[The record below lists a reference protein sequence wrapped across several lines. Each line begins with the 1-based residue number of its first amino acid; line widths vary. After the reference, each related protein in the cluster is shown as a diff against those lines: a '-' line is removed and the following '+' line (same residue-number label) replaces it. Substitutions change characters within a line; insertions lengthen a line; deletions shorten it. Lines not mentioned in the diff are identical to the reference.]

1 MTARGD
7 RSAETWMLFCSGG
20 ATRIDVDLHE
30 PGELRHATKVA
41 HVVKDCDAAM
51 RDAAERGCRA
61 ALAWVER
68 RTGAA
73 PACVVSFDL
82 PDVPAGRDV
91 GDASGG
97 LAFAVAAAR
106 AMHAAA
112 PGAIAAVGEI
122 ESGLRGGPLRGV
134 EGIEAKIGG
143 ALDRLPESGRLVYP
157 TGNDSGIPARLRE
170 RLDERD
176 IETTPVASVDEALDR
191 LFAVVE
197 AEADSPAVADA
208 PDPQRESVPAP
219 SGAGAEGSVAK
230 PPIGAPRPATG
241 SRVATRWLI
250 PVGVAAAAAVALW
263 LGYEGQHM
271 PVPSA
276 EQTAVESETAEPSPS
291 PDGPRPAGTE
301 SGTPTATAAVP
312 AQDGTSPES
321 KAAEPSFNEASRS
334 DASDAPTDSSFE
346 EASNDHGFD

>member
-7 RSAETWMLFCSGG
+7 DNAETWMLFCSGG

-30 PGELRHATKVA
+30 PAEVRHAGKVA

-68 RTGAA
+68 RTGTA

-134 EGIEAKIGG
+134 EGIEAKVGG
-143 ALDRLPESGRLVYP
+143 ALDRLSESDRLVYP
-157 TGNDSGIPARLRE
+157 TGNDSGISARLRE
-170 RLDERD
+170 RLDERG

-191 LFAVVE
+191 LFAAVD
-197 AEADSPAVADA
+197 ADSPAASDTA
-208 PDPQRESVPAP
+208 GPQRGPVPEP
-219 SGAGAEGSVAK
+219 SGAGAEDAGAG
-230 PPIGAPRPATG
+230 PPVGTPRPATG
-241 SRVATRWLI
+241 SRPVTRWLI
-250 PVGVAAAAAVALW
+250 PVAVAAAAAVALW
-263 LGYEGQHM
+263 LGRERQHA
-271 PVPSA
+271 PAPSA
-276 EQTAVESETAEPSPS
+276 EQTAVTSETAQPSP
-291 PDGPRPAGTE
+291 PPTGPRPEGSE
-301 SGTPTATAAVP
+301 SATATATAAVSAP
-312 AQDGTSPES
+312 DSTSSES
-321 KAAEPSFNEASRS
+321 KAAESSFN
-334 DASDAPTDSSFE
+334 DASPRSSFE

>member
-7 RSAETWMLFCSGG
+7 GYAETWMLFCSGG

-30 PGELRHATKVA
+30 PAEFRHAGKVA

-68 RTGAA
+68 HTGTA

-82 PDVPAGRDV
+82 PDVPAGQDV

-106 AMHAAA
+106 AMHATA
-112 PGAIAAVGEI
+112 PGAIAAVGVI

-134 EGIEAKIGG
+134 EGIEAKVGG
-143 ALDRLPESGRLVYP
+143 ALDRLPDGGRLVYP
-157 TGNDSGIPARLRE
+157 TGNHSEISTRLRE
-170 RLDERD
+170 QLDERG

-197 AEADSPAVADA
+197 AGSPAASDMA
-208 PDPQRESVPAP
+208 GPQRGLVPGP
-219 SGAGAEGSVAK
+219 SGAGAEDA
-230 PPIGAPRPATG
+230 GAGPRFGTAPPATG
-241 SRVATRWLI
+241 SRSVTRWMI
-250 PVGVAAAAAVALW
+250 PVAVAAAAAVALW
-263 LGYEGQHM
+263 LGREGPQA
-271 PVPSA
+271 PAPSA
-276 EQTAVESETAEPSPS
+276 GQTAVTSETAQPTPS
-291 PDGPRPAGTE
+291 PDGPHPAGTE
-301 SGTPTATAAVP
+301 SGTPTATAAVST
-312 AQDGTSPES
+312 QDGTSPES
-321 KAAEPSFNEASRS
+321 KAAQSSFNEASRS

-346 EASNDHGFD
+346 EASNDRGFD

>member
-1 MTARGD
+1 MTARSDG
-7 RSAETWMLFCSGG
+7 SVETWMLFCSGG

-30 PGELRHATKVA
+30 PAEFHHARKVA

-68 RTGAA
+68 RTGTA

-106 AMHAAA
+106 VMHAAA

-134 EGIEAKIGG
+134 QGIEAKVKG
-143 ALDRLPESGRLVYP
+143 ALDRLPEGGRLVYP
-157 TGNDSGIPARLRE
+157 TGNDSGIPARFRE
-170 RLDERD
+170 QLIERS
-176 IETTPVASVDEALDR
+176 IETTSVASVDEALDW

-197 AEADSPAVADA
+197 ADSPAGADA
-208 PDPQRESVPAP
+208 AGLQCDFDPEPTPAEAEESGVTLTL
-219 SGAGAEGSVAK
+219 GTR
-230 PPIGAPRPATG
+230 RPGIG
-241 SRVATRWLI
+241 SRIPARWLI
-250 PVGVAAAAAVALW
+250 AVGVAGAAAVAIW
-263 LGYEGQHM
+263 LGREGQHA
-271 PVPSA
+271 PAPSA
-276 EQTAVESETAEPSPS
+276 EQSAVTSETAEPSPS
-291 PDGPRPAGTE
+291 TTGRRPAGTA
-301 SGTPTATAAVP
+301 SGTPTTTAGVS
-312 AQDGTSPES
+312 AQDDTAPES
-321 KAAEPSFNEASRS
+321 GPAEPSLNEASRNNGL
-334 DASDAPTDSSFE
+334 DAPTGSSFE
-346 EASNDHGFD
+346 ETSNDRGFD

>member
-7 RSAETWMLFCSGG
+7 GNAETWMLFCSGG

-30 PGELRHATKVA
+30 PAEFRHATKVA

-68 RTGAA
+68 RTGTA
-73 PACVVSFDL
+73 PAWVVSFDL

-112 PGAIAAVGEI
+112 PGAVAAVGEI

-134 EGIEAKIGG
+134 EGIEAKVGG
-143 ALDRLPESGRLVYP
+143 ALDRLPEGGRLVYP
-157 TGNDSGIPARLRE
+157 TGNDRAIPARLRE
-170 RLDERD
+170 RLDGRN

-191 LFAVVE
+191 LFAMV
-197 AEADSPAVADA
+197 EADSPAAADTA
-208 PDPQRESVPAP
+208 EPQRGAVPGP
-219 SGAGAEGSVAK
+219 SGAGAEDAGTE
-230 PPIGAPRPATG
+230 PPLGTSRPAAG
-241 SRVATRWLI
+241 SRFVTRWLI

-263 LGYEGQHM
+263 LGRDAMHA
-271 PVPSA
+271 PAPSGEPA
-276 EQTAVESETAEPSPS
+276 AATSESAEPSPS
-291 PDGPRPAGTE
+291 PDGPLPEGTE
-301 SGTPTATAAVP
+301 SGTSTATAAVS
-312 AQDGTSPES
+312 AQDKTSPES
-321 KAAEPSFNEASRS
+321 AAAEPSFNEASRS
-334 DASDAPTDSSFE
+334 DASDAPTDSSVE
-346 EASNDHGFD
+346 EASNDQGFD

>member
-7 RSAETWMLFCSGG
+7 GNAETWMLFCSGG

-30 PGELRHATKVA
+30 PAEFRHATKVA

-112 PGAIAAVGEI
+112 PSAIAAVGEI

-134 EGIEAKIGG
+134 EGIEAKVRG
-143 ALDRLPESGRLVYP
+143 ALDRLPEGGRLVYP
-157 TGNDSGIPARLRE
+157 TGNDPGIPAGLRE
-170 RLDERD
+170 QLGERS
-176 IETTPVASVDEALDR
+176 IEATPVASVDEALDR
-191 LFAVVE
+191 LLAGVG
-197 AEADSPAVADA
+197 ADSPAAADA
-208 PDPQRESVPAP
+208 AGPQRGSAPGPA
-219 SGAGAEGSVAK
+219 SAGAEESGTGPS
-230 PPIGAPRPATG
+230 PGTPRPAG
-241 SRVATRWLI
+241 RSGFAGRWLI
-250 PVGVAAAAAVALW
+250 AVGVAAAAAVAIW
-263 LGYEGQHM
+263 LGREGQHA
-271 PVPSA
+271 PAPSA
-276 EQTAVESETAEPSPS
+276 EQAAATSETAEPSPS
-291 PDGPRPAGTE
+291 PDGPRPARTE
-301 SGTPTATAAVP
+301 SGTSTATAAVS
-312 AQDGTSPES
+312 AQDSTSPES
-321 KAAEPSFNEASRS
+321 KTTESSFNEASRS
-334 DASDAPTDSSFE
+334 DAPDAPTDSSFE
-346 EASNDHGFD
+346 EASNDQGFD

>member
-7 RSAETWMLFCSGG
+7 GNAETWMLFCSGG

-30 PGELRHATKVA
+30 PAEFRHATKVA

-68 RTGAA
+68 RTGTA

-112 PGAIAAVGEI
+112 PGAIAAMGEI

-134 EGIEAKIGG
+134 EGIETKVRG
-143 ALDRLPESGRLVYP
+143 ALDRLPEGGRLVYP
-157 TGNDSGIPARLRE
+157 TSNDPEIPARLRE
-170 RLDERD
+170 RLDERNMEATA
-176 IETTPVASVDEALDR
+176 IASVDEALDR
-191 LFAVVE
+191 LFPAI
-197 AEADSPAVADA
+197 EADSPTAADA
-208 PDPQRESVPAP
+208 AVPQRRSVPE
-219 SGAGAEGSVAK
+219 SSDAGAEEPGVK
-230 PPIGAPRPATG
+230 PPLGTPWPATG
-241 SRVATRWLI
+241 SRLATRWLI
-250 PVGVAAAAAVALW
+250 AVGVAAATAAAIW
-263 LGYEGQHM
+263 LGREGQHT
-271 PVPSA
+271 PEPSE
-276 EQTAVESETAEPSPS
+276 EQAAATSETTEPSRS
-291 PDGPRPAGTE
+291 PDGPPPAGTE
-301 SGTPTATAAVP
+301 SRTSTATAAVS
-312 AQDGTSPES
+312 AQGNELPER
-321 KAAEPSFNEASRS
+321 KAAQSSFNEASKR
-334 DASDAPTDSSFE
+334 DASDAPTDSSVQ
-346 EASNDHGFD
+346 EASNDQGFD

>member
-7 RSAETWMLFCSGG
+7 GNAETWMLFCSGG

-30 PGELRHATKVA
+30 PAEFRHATKVA

-134 EGIEAKIGG
+134 KGIEAKVQGV
-143 ALDRLPESGRLVYP
+143 LDRLPEGGRLVYP
-157 TGNDSGIPARLRE
+157 TGNDPGIPARLRE
-170 RLDERD
+170 QLSERS

-191 LFAVVE
+191 LFAAVE
-197 AEADSPAVADA
+197 VGSPAAADSAE
-208 PDPQRESVPAP
+208 PQRRPVPGP
-219 SGAGAEGSVAK
+219 SGAGAEDSGTE
-230 PPIGAPRPATG
+230 PPLGTPRPAG
-241 SRVATRWLI
+241 RSGFVGRWLI
-250 PVGVAAAAAVALW
+250 AVGVAGAAAVAIW
-263 LGYEGQHM
+263 LGRDAQHT
-271 PVPSA
+271 PAPSG
-276 EQTAVESETAEPSPS
+276 EQAAVTSETAEPSPS
-291 PDGPRPAGTE
+291 PDGPRPEGTE
-301 SGTPTATAAVP
+301 SGTSTATAAVS
-312 AQDGTSPES
+312 AQENESPES
-321 KAAEPSFNEASRS
+321 KAAESSFSEASGS